1 MKDGRIIGDARGRA
15 CNPEICRDLAPR
27 SKAAV
32 GRVGEVIV
40 PSCITVTT
48 RNRAPW
54 YERVLVEKIL
64 GSGQKGRARVEC
76 IKTTKVPSLD
86 QESRALTGLGPRASL
101 SIRYSKGSQTPK
113 RRA

>member
-1 MKDGRIIGDARGRA
+1 MTPSPMRATGLTKMKDGRIIGDARGRA

-64 GSGQKGRARVEC
+64 GSGQKGHARVEC
-76 IKTTKVPSLD
+76 IKTT
-86 QESRALTGLGPRASL
+86 RCRRLTKKAGR
-101 SIRYSKGSQTPK
+101 
-113 RRA
+113 